1 MNYRK
6 LIFLVA
12 CIDYSQLSF
21 NCFSAEPDDHDL
33 SVDSLTATQTGG
45 TAGTRKSDSNLII
58 VRPKTGT
65 AAADLL
71 AKVSGPKPNDQ
82 PKWSGT
88 GVVGKDGDVAAKW
101 SGKSSENVTATAPG
115 GTSSVRITVMDV
127 VVAKRTI
134 LSKDHTTI
142 SGVIDNVNKFIKA
155 LKFEKG
161 IVVEGK
167 VGVEITG
174 VDYYNDGE
182 RVGNRSSLYGTCSAS
197 LGKLAVSL
205 EVPTSFPAIKIVAE
219 AELDALNFTA
229 RAECIIDDSKEEP
242 IERSLEG
249 SITLSSGVSA
259 SFGAAIGIPRGATL
273 LLVEATGTTQISGG
287 GKFELNGKT
296 VTMAAS
302 VSASALKVEGKVQ
315 WQAGITVTLAKG
327 EATFGEGLD
336 KSWDPVEIHSF
347 D

>member
-1 MNYRK
+1 MHCKNFT
-6 LIFLVA
+6 FLVA
-12 CIDYSQLSF
+12 FIGYSQLCL
-21 NCFSAEPDDHDL
+21 NCFSTEPDDHDL

-45 TAGTRKSDSNLII
+45 TAGSRKSDSNLII

-71 AKVSGPKPNDQ
+71 AKLSGPKPDDQ

-101 SGKSSENVTATAPG
+101 SGTSSEKLTATAPG

-127 VVAKRTI
+127 VVAKRKI
-134 LSKDHTTI
+134 LSKDHATI
-142 SGVIDNVNKFIKA
+142 SGVIDTVNKFIKA

-161 IVVEGK
+161 IVVEGEI
-167 VGVEITG
+167 GVEITG

-197 LGKLAVSL
+197 LGKLNVSL
-205 EVPTSFPAIKIVAE
+205 EIPTSVPAIKIVAE
-219 AELDALNFTA
+219 AELDALSFA
-229 RAECIIDDSKEEP
+229 AKAECIIDDSKEEP
-242 IERSLEG
+242 IERPLEG

-273 LLVEATGTTQISGG
+273 LLAKATGSTQISGG
-287 GKFELNGKT
+287 GKFEMSGRT

-302 VSASALKVEGKVQ
+302 VSAAALKVEGKVQ